1 MIALNFYKII
11 HFSFGW
17 LQFRISIVVKLKK
30 GCSVLFGVRQGV
42 KPLSKI
48 NAQQSLFYFSFLRH
62 SERPNSELDCIRQAV
77 LYPFVCEIEKSLST
91 LSLKMGKDRAENG

>member
-1 MIALNFYKII
+1 MVAVQNQYYSKTEKRM
-11 HFSFGW
+11 FSSIC
-17 LQFRISIVVKLKK
+17 RI
-30 GCSVLFGVRQGV
+30 RQEV

-48 NAQQSLFYFSFLRH
+48 NAQQSLFYFSFLQH

-77 LYPFVCEIEKSLST
+77 LYPFVCEIEKFLST